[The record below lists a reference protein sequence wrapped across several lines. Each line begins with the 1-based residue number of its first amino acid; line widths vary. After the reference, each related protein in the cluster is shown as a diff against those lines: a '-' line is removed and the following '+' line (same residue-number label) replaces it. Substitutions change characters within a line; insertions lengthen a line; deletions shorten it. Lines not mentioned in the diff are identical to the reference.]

1 MKGLIK
7 LTLCATICATS
18 IQASAQQALTLFSD
32 NDVLSLSNLE
42 RERAALIN
50 DLLNPALD
58 FDKRITLINKRQR
71 QLSDMERMVIRDERL
86 LHSNKHIV
94 KNAFDHYDLTFLVHA
109 GAENNKSATIQWLE
123 QVKFDSSSVLNASA
137 GYR

>member
-1 MKGLIK
+1 MAGRDKMKGLIK

-50 DLLNPALD
+50 D
-58 FDKRITLINKRQR
+58 
-71 QLSDMERMVIRDERL
+71 